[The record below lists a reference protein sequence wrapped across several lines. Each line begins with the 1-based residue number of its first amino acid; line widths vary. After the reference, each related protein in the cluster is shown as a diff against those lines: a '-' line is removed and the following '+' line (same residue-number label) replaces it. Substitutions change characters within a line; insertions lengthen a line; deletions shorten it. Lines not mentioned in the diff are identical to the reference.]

1 MISLNL
7 SQSAMVQPT
16 EEQLRKRLAD
26 AVRARNLLENSD
38 FEWWVGTITKGV
50 EKEYRKLVYRDDEPR
65 AYHKRRGIIQAF
77 EKGLDDLRILAS
89 AVEDIEEQIKEIH
102 ARTSEPVARGA

>member
-7 SQSAMVQPT
+7 SQPAMVQPT
-16 EEQLRKRLAD
+16 EEQIRKRLAD

-50 EKEYRKLVYRDDEPR
+50 GEQYRRLVYRDDEPR
-65 AYHKRRGIIQAF
+65 TYHKRRGIIQAF

-89 AVEDIEEQIKEIH
+89 AVEDIEEQIREIH